1 MKIRMLLLLIIWL
14 VSFFPCLSQILS
26 APVRSDKFPSGSQF
40 AKIVSDIDPAPR
52 EDSIYAH
59 IIKGNIPGFIRKMV
73 AVNVADTVYK
83 EAYLL
88 TYYVLP
94 DYLSIGSDT
103 DFLRIPM
110 TPMLAQ
116 KIATLF
122 NCSLPTTKMV
132 DDIHRFSQ
140 VKLYPYPMTPD
151 ETMTTVPVFMEH
163 NKIINQQRDSLISK
177 YPVGTLMAGHK
188 KDVVITNRLL
198 GEDSKEK
205 VAIYGWHYP
214 WHRAIQHLYTRH
226 TNRWVDYSHGIRLI
240 SNNVILNG
248 KSMQLSEIFQDPI
261 YSKIISKEGVVS
273 FTKYPVEVP
282 TEFEE

>member
-1 MKIRMLLLLIIWL
+1 MKIRLILLSVILLISYL
-14 VSFFPCLSQILS
+14 PCLSQLIS
-26 APVRSDKFPSGSQF
+26 APPRMEDFPTGSQF
-40 AKIVSDIDPAPR
+40 ARIVSDMDKESR
-52 EDSIYAH
+52 EDSIYSQ
-59 IIKGNIPGFIRKMV
+59 IIKGNIPGFIREMV
-73 AVNVADTVYK
+73 PVNVADTIYK
-83 EAYLL
+83 KPYLL

-116 KIATLF
+116 KIASLF

-132 DDIHRFSQ
+132 DDIHRFSP
-140 VKLYPYPMTPD
+140 VKLNPHPMTPD

-163 NKIINQQRDSLISK
+163 NKIINQQRDSSITK
-177 YPVGTLMAGHK
+177 YPVGTLVAGHK
-188 KDVVITNRLL
+188 KDVVITNQLL
-198 GEDSKEK
+198 GKNGKEK

-248 KSMQLSEIFQDPI
+248 KSMQLSEIFQDPMT
-261 YSKIISKEGVVS
+261 SMLISKEGVVN
-273 FTKYPVEVP
+273 FMKYPVEVP